1 MPNLIDAN
9 GLQTKTYDELQTDLT
24 ADLQAAY
31 GDDINLESDT
41 PDGQLMNIYIQATL
55 DNLDLIAQT
64 NAGFDPDQAIGRI
77 LDSRVGLNGIQRKAG
92 TFTRTPIQ
100 VVTDRALTLPGLDAS
115 IDDPNGTGYTVS
127 DNAGNQF
134 ILEETQV
141 VGAAG
146 TYSFEARAQNIG
158 SQLTTPNTI
167 TVPVTVVVGVV
178 SVNNPTTFTSLGLAE
193 ELDSDLRERRRKSVS
208 ISGQGWRDSLKAALD
223 NINGV
228 TYEEVY
234 ENTSGATDGD
244 GIPGHSI
251 WVIVDGG
258 DVASIANAIY
268 RKRNA
273 GCGMLGAQVVPITQR
288 DGTIFEV
295 KYDLV
300 VNEDL
305 FIQFHVESINGID
318 IVDPV
323 ALKAGLVTLL
333 VPGVFQT
340 VNITQLGTLVQQID
354 PNAFVVPTV
363 GDGFALTAPGP
374 YANILTP
381 DAKNKRFTV
390 SGANISITVV

>member
-24 ADLQAAY
+24 ADLKAAY
-31 GDDINLESDT
+31 GDDINLGSDT

-55 DNLDLIAQT
+55 DNLDLVAQV

-77 LDSRVGLNGIQRKAG
+77 LDQRVGLNGIQRKAG
-92 TFTRTPIQ
+92 TFTRTL
-100 VVTDRALTLPGLDAS
+100 VSVTTDRALALPGLDAA
-115 IDDPNGTGYTVS
+115 ILDPDGTGYTVS
-127 DNAGNQF
+127 DNAGNQYV
-134 ILEETQV
+134 LEATQNIV
-141 VGAAG
+141 AAG
-146 TYSFEARAQNIG
+146 TYAFEFRAKAIG
-158 SQLTTPNTI
+158 AQLTVPNTI
-167 TVPVTVVVGVV
+167 TVPVTVVVGVI

-193 ELDSDLRERRRKSVS
+193 ELDSELRERRRKSVS

-234 ENTSGATDGD
+234 ENTDGDVDGD
-244 GIPGHSI
+244 GVPGHSI
-251 WVIVDGG
+251 WCIVDGG

-273 GCGMLGAQVVPITQR
+273 GCGMKGDQVVPITQR
-288 DGTIFEV
+288 DLTVFEV

-305 FIQFHVESINGID
+305 FIQFHVESINGD
-318 IVDPV
+318 PVDPA
-323 ALKAGLVTLL
+323 ALKAGLVTTL

-374 YANILTP
+374 YENILTP
-381 DAKNKRFTV
+381 DAKNKRFVV
-390 SGANISITVV
+390 SALNIAITVVP